1 MAGGK
6 WNQNFSGNRKPG
18 IGMDHILDQE
28 VTYSKIITG
37 AYPRLEIH
45 SARLHTSDGQF
56 NDVLFVND
64 DLIFRF
70 PRYEKSLGGFLQ
82 EIQLLQ
88 KLQGHLSL
96 SIPDPIYVNVETRSV
111 GETFMGYKLLPGK
124 PLFREI
130 LIEITDEITLEV
142 MAQQLADFLRGLHT
156 LSPAVLGLDL
166 PLPDKLAEFKTFFS
180 NIKEHLFPLM
190 RSEARHAATEHFENY
205 LSNSSMHEFKPAMI
219 HGDFGGSNILFHQSK
234 ITGIID
240 FSFAGPGD
248 PAQDIA
254 AVSTYGEPFF
264 ARICRHYPNIDSL
277 LERTE
282 FYRGT
287 FALQEALHG
296 FLSGDKEAFASGMEE
311 YL

>member
-1 MAGGK
+1 
-6 WNQNFSGNRKPG
+6 
-18 IGMDHILDQE
+18 MDHIVDQE
-28 VTYSKIITG
+28 VAYSKIIKR

-45 SARLHTSDGQF
+45 CARLHTSDGQF

-70 PRYEKSLGGFLQ
+70 PRYEQSINGFLQ

-96 SIPDPIYVNVETRSV
+96 SIPDPIYAYVETRSV

-130 LIEITDEITLEV
+130 LIEITDELTLEA
-142 MAQQLADFLRGLHT
+142 MAQQLADFLQGLHT
-156 LSPAVLGLDL
+156 LSPTALGLDL
-166 PLPDKLAEFKTFFS
+166 PLPDQLAEIKTFFS
-180 NIKEHLFPLM
+180 NIKEHLLPLM
-190 RSEARHAATEHFENY
+190 RPEARHAVTEHFENY
-205 LSNSSMHEFKPAMI
+205 FSNSSLHEYKAAMV
-219 HGDFGGSNILFHQSK
+219 HGDFGGSNILFHQNK

-240 FSFAGPGD
+240 FSFAGLGD
-248 PAQDIA
+248 PARDIA

-264 ARICRHYPNIDSL
+264 ARIRQYYPNIDCL
-277 LERTE
+277 LERAG

-296 FLSGDKEAFASGMEE
+296 FLSGDKETFASGMEE
-311 YL
+311 YR